1 MARDTWL
8 ITGAS
13 AGLGTLFA
21 EQAAA
26 ASHDVILVARRAD
39 RLDALAAKLTAT
51 GVSAYVIA
59 CDLGA
64 AGAVA
69 GLMGEIAARR
79 LVVNTLVNNAGF
91 GVRGTFAEGEGAV
104 QAAMIELNCRALVEL
119 AHAVLPGM
127 LAARRGG
134 ILNIASTAA
143 FQPGPGMAVYYAT
156 KAFVLSFSE
165 ALHEEVR
172 RSGVRVTA
180 LCPGPT
186 RTEFAEVAGMGSSG
200 FFDKNAADPATV
212 VREGMAALAQGRA
225 IKVSGAMNAV
235 MAGSVGL
242 LPRGV
247 ARKISARVQ
256 KLLAG

>member
-1 MARDTWL
+1 MARDIWL

-26 ASHDVILVARRAD
+26 AGNDVILVARRAN
-39 RLDALAAKLTAT
+39 RLDALAAKIAAT
-51 GVSAYVIA
+51 GVSAHVIA

-64 AGAVA
+64 VGASA
-69 GLMGEIAARR
+69 GLMAEIAARG
-79 LVVNTLVNNAGF
+79 LTVNTLVNNAGF
-91 GVRGTFAEGEGAV
+91 GVRGAFADSDGAT
-104 QAAMIELNCRALVEL
+104 QAAMIDLNCRALVDL
-119 AHAVLPGM
+119 AHAVLPAM
-127 LAARRGG
+127 VQARRGG

-172 RSGVRVTA
+172 GQGVRVTA

-186 RTEFAEVAGMGSSG
+186 RTEFADIAGMGGSG
-200 FFDKNAADPATV
+200 FFEKNAADAGTV
-212 VREGMAALAQGRA
+212 VRDGMAALAQGRA

>member
-1 MARDTWL
+1 MARETWL

-21 EQAAA
+21 ERAAA
-26 ASHDVILVARRAD
+26 AGHDVILVARRAD
-39 RLDALAAKLTAT
+39 RLEALAARIAAT
-51 GVSAYVIA
+51 GATASVIA

-69 GLMGEIAARR
+69 ELMREIAARG
-79 LVVNTLVNNAGF
+79 LVVDTLINNAGF
-91 GVRGTFAEGEGAV
+91 GVRGAFAQSDGAA
-104 QAAMIELNCRALVEL
+104 QTAMIDLNCRALVEL
-119 AHAVLPGM
+119 AHAVLPRM
-127 LAARRGG
+127 VRMRRGG

-172 RSGVRVTA
+172 ASGVRVTA

-186 RTEFAEVAGMGSSG
+186 RTEFADIAGMGASA
-200 FFDKNAADPATV
+200 FFERNAADSETV
-212 VREGMAALAQGRA
+212 VRDGMRALARGRA
-225 IKVSGAMNAV
+225 IKVSGAMNAAV
-235 MAGSVGL
+235 AGSVGL
-242 LPRGV
+242 LPRALTRRV
-247 ARKISARVQ
+247 SARVQ
-256 KLLAG
+256 KMLAG